1 MKVKLII
8 NSMVLIA
15 FTSAYANSDSPPPP
29 ELPFEAADGSSLTSY
44 QNGEAGDL
52 GAYDHSNNQ
61 VIVDPVAKQTMNQL
75 TPPTHFQPRQE
86 VEVANEPLLQDQQTQ
101 APPVE
106 PKSAPKPKKRPEVLD
121 KLPKKSSESSAESS
135 KDQKGLDVG
144 LQSGITIKPKP
155 GRTESVIIAKG
166 KLNRIVTPYA
176 EPKVLTVDNVETK
189 VDGSAI
195 YIATDSESPVS
206 MFISDSESGSAASL
220 QLSPQ
225 ELVMPVE
232 IRIDGDPKASV
243 SEAGSSKN
251 DRLFRQDSPYITEVK
266 SIMQNLGKQQIPQ
279 GFTLEYLTDELR
291 AMTFCHDPGLTYW
304 PGQLLSGH
312 DSRIVVLIAQNN
324 GLVATAF
331 EESFCASENT
341 MAVAAWP
348 KVRLEPGEKTE
359 IYLLLRLPEGKS
371 GEEIRPALL

>member
-15 FTSAYANSDSPPPP
+15 FTSAYANSDTPPPP

-52 GAYDHSNNQ
+52 GAYDNSNNQ
-61 VIVDPVAKQTMNQL
+61 VIVDPVTKQTTNQI
-75 TPPTHFQPRQE
+75 TPLTHFQQRQK
-86 VEVANEPLLQDQQTQ
+86 APDEPLLQDQQTQ
-101 APPVE
+101 IPQEE
-106 PKSAPKPKKRPEVLD
+106 PKPAPKPKKRPKVLD
-121 KLPKKSSESSAESS
+121 KAPEKSSENAVENSNNS
-135 KDQKGLDVG
+135 KGLDLD

-206 MFISDSESGSAASL
+206 MFISDTESGNAASL

-232 IRIDGDPKASV
+232 IRIEGDPKANS

-251 DRLFRQDSPYITEVK
+251 DSLFRQDSPYITEVK

-279 GFTLEYLTDELR
+279 GFTLEDLTDELR

-324 GLVATAF
+324 GLVATTF

>member
-15 FTSAYANSDSPPPP
+15 FTSAYANSDTPPPS

-52 GAYDHSNNQ
+52 GAYDNSNNQ
-61 VIVDPVAKQTMNQL
+61 VIVDPVTKQTTNQI

-86 VEVANEPLLQDQQTQ
+86 GANEPLLQDQQTQ
-101 APPVE
+101 VPPEE
-106 PKSAPKPKKRPEVLD
+106 PKPAPKPKKRPRVLD
-121 KLPKKSSESSAESS
+121 KAPEKSSESSAENS
-135 KDQKGLDVG
+135 KNQKGLDLG

-189 VDGSAI
+189 IDGSAI

-232 IRIDGDPKASV
+232 IRIEGDPKANAG
-243 SEAGSSKN
+243 EAGSSKN

-279 GFTLEYLTDELR
+279 GFTLEGLTDELR

-324 GLVATAF
+324 GLVATTF
-331 EESFCASENT
+331 EESFCAGENT